1 VTTTIEASAVEGLRS
16 NLRGP
21 VLTQSDAGYEEARK
35 VWNGM
40 IDRRPA
46 LIIQCQGVADVI
58 AAVNFARDQGF
69 GAAVRG
75 GGHNA
80 AGYAVCDDNVV
91 IDLSAMKGIHVDP
104 KTRTARVQPGVT
116 LGELD
121 RETQVF
127 GLAVPAGAVS
137 TTGVAGLTLGGG
149 IGWLMGK
156 YGLTVD
162 NLLSAEV
169 VTARGEVVTA
179 SESENRDL
187 FWALRGGGGN
197 FGVVTSFEFQAHPVG
212 PLITGG
218 LVAHPAA
225 RAREVMGFWS
235 EFVKTAPD
243 ELTSY
248 CGVTGAPDGSGLIC
262 AIIAAHSG
270 SLEDGAKAV
279 QPIKDFGPPAMDA
292 MGPIPFVVHQS
303 LLDEGNQPGRLIY
316 WKSEFLRELTP
327 ELLDIVAGHAVKM
340 PSVASTVLL
349 EHMHGAYN
357 RFEADR
363 TAFGQRDAHFNLVVI
378 ASWTD
383 PAESDANVAWAR
395 GLIAAVQPFTT
406 GGVYFNYL
414 GTDDGADRVRA
425 AAGRN
430 YERLVEVKRKYDP
443 ANMFRYNQNI
453 KPS

>member
-1 VTTTIEASAVEGLRS
+1 MTTVIDGTVVEGLRAA
-16 NLRGP
+16 LRGP
-21 VLTQSDAGYEEARK
+21 VLAPTDEAYDEARR

-40 IDRRPA
+40 IDRRPG
-46 LIIQCQGVADVI
+46 LIIQCHGVADVI
-58 AAVNFARDQGF
+58 AGVNFAREQGF
-69 GAAVRG
+69 GVAVRG

-80 AGYAVCDDNVV
+80 AGYAVCDGDLVL
-91 IDLSAMKGIHVDP
+91 DLSHMKGIHVDA
-104 KTRTARVQPGVT
+104 KNRTARVQPGVT

-121 RETQVF
+121 RETQVY

-169 VTARGEVVTA
+169 VTAEGEALTA
-179 SESENRDL
+179 SESENPDL
-187 FWALRGGGGN
+187 FWAIRGGGGN
-197 FGVVTSFEFQAHPVG
+197 FGVVTSFEFRAHPVG

-218 LVAHPAA
+218 LVAHPAEK
-225 RAREVMGFWS
+225 AREVMGFWS
-235 EFVKTAPD
+235 DFVKTAPD

-262 AIIAAHSG
+262 AIIAAHCG
-270 SLEDGAKAV
+270 GLEEGARAV
-279 QPIKDFGPPAMDA
+279 QPLKEFGPPVMDA
-292 MGPIPFVVHQS
+292 MGPIPFVAHQS
-303 LLDEGNQPGRLIY
+303 LLDGANPPGRLVY
-316 WKSEFLRELTP
+316 WKSEFLRELSP
-327 ELLDIVAGHAVKM
+327 ALLDTIASHAVRM
-340 PSVASTVLL
+340 PSPFNLALL

-357 RFEADR
+357 RVDAGR

-383 PAESDANVAWAR
+383 PAESDANIAWAR

-414 GTDDGADRVRA
+414 GADDGADRVRA
-425 AAGRN
+425 AAGKN
-430 YERLVEVKRKYDP
+430 YERLAEVKRRYDP
-443 ANMFRYNQNI
+443 SNMFRYNQNI
-453 KPS
+453 EPA